1 MKAEVVVA
9 GELLESGMETGDDGW
24 APSKAGREMTEEV
37 VGGRV
42 GSVSGGPS
50 GWRR

>member
-24 APSKAGREMTEEV
+24 APS
-37 VGGRV
+37 
-42 GSVSGGPS
+42 
-50 GWRR
+50 